1 MENNGFPIWAITTQ
15 NEPSMGLFIHSDWNA
30 LGWTPKHQ
38 VEWLES
44 DLIPLFLSK
53 NISTKIFV
61 LDDNRIFVPNWVD
74 TLFESEFVRNFTH
87 GVAMHWYWDD
97 FVPANVIGDMQKK
110 YPEKEIIGSEACS
123 VRGKGMNSLFSF

>member
-1 MENNGFPIWAITTQ
+1 MTSNNLSVWAVTTQ
-15 NEPSMGLFIHSDWNA
+15 NEPSMGLFISSDWNA
-30 LGWTPKHQ
+30 IGWTPKHQ
-38 VEWLES
+38 VEWLEK
-44 DLIPLFLSK
+44 DLIPLFQAK

-74 TLFESEFVRNFTH
+74 RLFASEIVRNFTH

-97 FVPANVIGDMQKK
+97 FVPASVIGKMQEK

-123 VRGKGMNSLFSF
+123 VRGERLKILK